1 MAVTEPIVAR
11 EVSYT
16 DIDFGFRANPITG
29 DIALKRD
36 DEAVKQSV
44 LNILSTN
51 RGERPFDPDFG
62 ANIRNQLFEN
72 FDPIVKQLI
81 EDDVRTALRNYEPRV
96 RVLNVRVGAKPDQ
109 NSIDISVEFEIQS
122 PEQTVTTVNFSV
134 ERLR

>member
-1 MAVTEPIVAR
+1 MALEEIIAR
-11 EVSYT
+11 EQRYT
-16 DIDFGFRANPITG
+16 DIDFGFRPNPNTG

-36 DEAVKQSV
+36 EQAVKQSV
-44 LNILSTN
+44 INILSTN

-81 EDDVRTALRNYEPRV
+81 DDDIRSALRNYEPRV
-96 RVLNVRVGAKPDQ
+96 RVLNVQVDAKPDQ

>member
-11 EVSYT
+11 ERSYT
-16 DIDFGFRANPITG
+16 DIDFGFRANPVTG

-36 DEAVKQSV
+36 EQAVKQSV
-44 LNILSTN
+44 INILSTN

-81 EDDVRTALRNYEPRV
+81 DDDIRSALRNYEPRV
-96 RVLNVRVGAKPDQ
+96 RVLNVQVDAKPDQ

>member
-1 MAVTEPIVAR
+1 MAEQEQLVAR
-11 EVSYT
+11 ERSYA

-29 DIALKRD
+29 DISLKRD
-36 DEAVKQSV
+36 VEAVKQSV
-44 LNILSTN
+44 VNILSTN

-81 EDDVRTALRNYEPRV
+81 DDDIRSALRNYEPRV
-96 RVLNVRVGAKPDQ
+96 RVLNVNVNAQPDR
-109 NSIDISVEFEIQS
+109 NSIDITIEFQIQS
-122 PEQTVTTVNFSV
+122 PEQTVTTVSFSV

>member
-44 LNILSTN
+44 LNILLTN

>member
-11 EVSYT
+11 ERSYT
-16 DIDFGFRANPITG
+16 DIDFGFRANPVTG

-36 DEAVKQSV
+36 EQAVKQSV
-44 LNILSTN
+44 VNILSTN

-72 FDPIVKQLI
+72 FDPIVGQLI
-81 EDDVRTALRNYEPRV
+81 DDDIRSALRNYEPRV
-96 RVLNVRVGAKPDQ
+96 RVLNVGVDARPDR

>member
-1 MAVTEPIVAR
+1 MAITEPIVAR

-36 DEAVKQSV
+36 VEAVKQSV
-44 LNILSTN
+44 VNILSTN

-81 EDDVRTALRNYEPRV
+81 DDDIRSALRNYEPRV
-96 RVLNVRVGAKPDQ
+96 RVLNVNVDARPDQ

>member
-1 MAVTEPIVAR
+1 MALEETIAR
-11 EVSYT
+11 EQRYT
-16 DIDFGFRANPITG
+16 DIDFGFRPNPNTG

-36 DEAVKQSV
+36 EQAVKQSV
-44 LNILSTN
+44 VNILLTN

-81 EDDVRTALRNYEPRV
+81 DDDIRAALRNYEPRV
-96 RVLNVRVGAKPDQ
+96 RVLNVQVDAKPDQ

>member
-16 DIDFGFRANPITG
+16 DIDFAFRANPITG
-29 DIALKRD
+29 DVALKRNI
-36 DEAVKQSV
+36 EAVKQSV
-44 LNILSTN
+44 INILSTN

-62 ANIRNQLFEN
+62 ANITGQLFEN
-72 FDPIVKQLI
+72 FDPITKQLI
-81 EDDVRTALRNYEPRV
+81 EDDVRSALRNYEPRV
-96 RVLNVRVGAKPDQ
+96 RVISVDAGARPDQ
-109 NSIDISVEFEIQS
+109 NTIDFSVTFEIQS